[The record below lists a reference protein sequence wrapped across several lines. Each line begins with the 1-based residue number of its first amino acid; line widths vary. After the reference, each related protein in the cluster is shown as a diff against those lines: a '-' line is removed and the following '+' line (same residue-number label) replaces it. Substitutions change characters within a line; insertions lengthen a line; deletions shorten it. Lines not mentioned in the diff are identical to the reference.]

1 MPAPRGMKPTVAN
14 PGKVFKR
21 IMAFV
26 FEKYLIQCIAVFVC
40 IIISV
45 IASVQGTL
53 FMKTLIDDYIT
64 PLIGAGTPDYTGL
77 LHELIRVGSFYL
89 IGILATFVYNKIMVY
104 VTQGTLDRLRREMF
118 DHMEKLPIRYF
129 DTHAHGDIMSM
140 YTNDVDTL
148 RQMIS
153 QSIPQFI
160 NSAITVISIVAGMI
174 SLSLPLTGV
183 AFVMVAIMLICTKK
197 VTGLS
202 GKNFVAQQ
210 RDIGAVNGFIEEMME
225 GQKVVKVFCHEEE
238 AESDFKKLND
248 RLFESAY
255 KANAYANIIG
265 PINAQLGNL
274 SYVIIAIVGSILA
287 INGAAGLTLGTIVS
301 FLTFDKNLNMP
312 INQISMQLN
321 SVIMALAGGDRI
333 FRLRRIMDT

>member
-202 GKNFVAQQ
+202 GKNFMAQQ
-210 RDIGAVNGFIEEMME
+210 RDIG
-225 GQKVVKVFCHEEE
+225 
-238 AESDFKKLND
+238 ESTD
-248 RLFESAY
+248 
-255 KANAYANIIG
+255 
-265 PINAQLGNL
+265 L
-274 SYVIIAIVGSILA
+274 S
-287 INGAAGLTLGTIVS
+287 
-301 FLTFDKNLNMP
+301 K
-312 INQISMQLN
+312 
-321 SVIMALAGGDRI
+321 R
-333 FRLRRIMDT
+333 